1 MRRPRFSRASSLM
14 LSGGLCLLFGDA
26 LALETVAIG
35 QGGTLDWQGK
45 GAAGVATLD
54 AEYRAPADP
63 DNPGGTPKLLV
74 GNAPG
79 DLIEFSSPDFARA
92 LLPKRLVECPQGSCA
107 EANIADGAL
116 ARGGTIQLPTYSS
129 FSLQYK
135 KPDLKEDLA
144 ELITSAPGGEEG
156 AVELKNFDAFG
167 QLLLLDLGAR
177 FGVNRLRFYPRNTVH
192 KSPATPFQEDFLRSY
207 ELFTNDGLDLT
218 REGGQ
223 VWSQVVLERNNKNPV
238 VDVVLD
244 PPRYV
249 QSIRLK
255 SLTQFNWEIDEFE
268 VYGEGF
274 LPTALYLSNILDA
287 GGPATW
293 VRLRWEEEIRGDPG
307 LSQVQIRT
315 RTGSDDSPF
324 VFTRSLRGK
333 PNAEEIPFSVDD
345 PTEEMTRAEF
355 ESLPKIDAQGREWE
369 PASVQDDLVNWSPFS
384 TPFPASAANGPGSPI
399 LSPGPRRYLQFQV
412 LFQSADPEAVRVL
425 RSLSVDF
432 LTPPLADDLVGEIFP
447 RQVEPSRSSSFV
459 YAVRPVMKTSGLR
472 GFDTVDLSTPTKVE
486 SIDRLEVVDA
496 RGQPIASRDFAGLQ
510 DTAPADGFQI
520 VSVAKDRF
528 TVRFPL
534 IQEDGAQA
542 RIWFHT
548 SILTYSTNFSSS
560 ASLSTEP
567 LAAQAVTSGDAAI
580 LGEGDAAD
588 FSGTTVL
595 SPQVQRGDL
604 LARVELAP
612 NPFTPNGDG
621 VNDQA
626 VLRYSLLSL
635 SLARPVDIAVY
646 DLAGRLVRVLYEGA
660 EANGRY
666 EDKTW
671 DGRDGQGRLVAPGIY
686 LVRIEARGD
695 ATTDIQTHTLSLAY

>member
-1 MRRPRFSRASSLM
+1 MRRPRCFQGVFFIV
-14 LSGGLCLLFGDA
+14 SGGLCFLFCEA

-35 QGGTLDWQGK
+35 QGGSLDWQGK
-45 GAAGVATLD
+45 GAAAVATLD
-54 AEYRAPADP
+54 AEYRAPPDP

-79 DLIEFSSPDFARA
+79 GLIELSSPDF
-92 LLPKRLVECPQGSCA
+92 LLPKRLVECPQGSCD

-135 KPDLKEDLA
+135 IPDLKEDLA
-144 ELITSAPGGEEG
+144 ELISSAPGGEET
-156 AVELKNFDAFG
+156 AVGLKNFDAFG

-192 KSPATPFQEDFLRSY
+192 KSPATPFQEDFLRGY
-207 ELFTNDGLDLT
+207 ELFTNDGINLT

-223 VWSQVVLERNNKNPV
+223 VWSQVVLDRNNKSPV

-268 VYGEGF
+268 VYGKGF
-274 LPTALYLSNILDA
+274 LPTALYLSNIFDA

-315 RTGSDDSPF
+315 RTGSDNSPF

-399 LSPGPRRYLQFQV
+399 LSPSPRRYLQFQV

-425 RSLSVDF
+425 RSLRVDF
-432 LTPPLADDLVGEIFP
+432 LTPPLADELVGEIFP
-447 RQVEPSRSSSFV
+447 RQVEPSQSSSFV

-472 GFDTVDLSTPTKVE
+472 GFDTVELSTPTKVE
-486 SIDRLEVVDA
+486 SIDRLEIVDSQGQLVV
-496 RGQPIASRDFAGLQ
+496 GRDFAGLQ
-510 DTAPADGFQI
+510 DTALADGFQI
-520 VSVAKDRF
+520 VSVARDRF
-528 TVRFPL
+528 AVRFPL
-534 IQEDGAQA
+534 VQKDGAQA

-560 ASLSTEP
+560 VSLSAEP
-567 LAAQAVTSGDAAI
+567 QAAQAVTSGDVAS
-580 LGEGDAAD
+580 LGEGDDAD

-604 LARVELAP
+604 LARVELSP

-621 VNDQA
+621 INDEA

-635 SLARPVDIAVY
+635 SLARPVDIRVH

-671 DGRDGQGRLVAPGIY
+671 DGRDTQGRLVAPGIY
-686 LVRIEARGD
+686 IVRIEARGD
-695 ATTDIQTHTLSLAY
+695 ATTDTQTRTVSLVY